1 MFFTVLESPQLFEK
15 TINVRWL
22 LSTVYTFIFLKF
34 LKMNIYVGNLSWN
47 LKDQDLS
54 NLFASHGEVVSAKI
68 VLDKFTNRS
77 KGFGFVEMANDDQA
91 QAAITALNGS
101 EVDGRNIVVNESR
114 PKPEGGGAGGGGG
127 FKKRSF
133 GSGGGGGGYNKGGSG
148 GGGGYKKGG
157 DSGGYRDRGGYNNDY

>member
-1 MFFTVLESPQLFEK
+1 
-15 TINVRWL
+15 
-22 LSTVYTFIFLKF
+22 
-34 LKMNIYVGNLSWN
+34 MNIYVGNLSWN

-68 VLDKFTNRS
+68 VTDKFTNRS

-114 PKPEGGGAGGGGG
+114 PKPEGGGGGG

-133 GSGGGGGGYNKGGSG
+133 GSGGGGGGGGFKKGGFNKG
-148 GGGGYKKGG
+148 GGGGYN
-157 DSGGYRDRGGYNNDY
+157 RDRGGYSNDY